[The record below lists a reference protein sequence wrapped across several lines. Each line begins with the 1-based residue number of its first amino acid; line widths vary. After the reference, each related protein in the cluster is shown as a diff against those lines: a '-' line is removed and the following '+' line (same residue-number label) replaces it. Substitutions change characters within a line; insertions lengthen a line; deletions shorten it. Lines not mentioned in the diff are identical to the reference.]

1 MYIAFEGVDT
11 AGKSTQL
18 KLLSKKY
25 DCITTKEPG
34 GTNIGATI
42 RKLILENSLSKEA
55 EILLFLADRAE
66 HIFKVIIPNLKKTI
80 LSDRSL
86 VSNIAY
92 GMANGFSFELLK
104 QFNLFATKRVLPNKI
119 IILKLDRKT
128 LQDRLSLK
136 PQDSIEGR
144 GVDYLL
150 RVQDNIIYVTKKL
163 QLNHHIIDASQS
175 IEAIHNQIVKAL
187 EDDNSA

>member
-1 MYIAFEGVDT
+1 MYIAFEGIDT

-18 KLLSKKY
+18 ELLSQKY

-42 RKLILENSLSKEA
+42 RKLILEDSLSKEA
-55 EILLFLADRAE
+55 EVLLFLADRAE
-66 HIFKVIIPNLKKTI
+66 HIFKVIIPNLEKTI

-104 QFNLFATKRVLPNKI
+104 QLNLFATKRILPNKI
-119 IILKLDRKT
+119 FILKLDRKT

-136 PQDSIEGR
+136 PQDNIEGR

-163 QLNHHIIDASQS
+163 QLNHYIIDASQS

>member
-42 RKLILENSLSKEA
+42 RGLVLENSLSKEA

-66 HIFKVIIPNLKKTI
+66 HIFKIIIPNLEKTI

-136 PQDSIEGR
+136 PQDSIEER

-163 QLNHHIIDASQS
+163 QLDHHIIDASQS

-187 EDDNSA
+187 KDDNST